1 MGRKSIC
8 NQIDRMNFRS
18 FFAFLASVAFC
29 ISAGGQT
36 PHKQMLSTNFGLP
49 SPQPEE
55 TLPKSPVP
63 VQMPERVAKVAA
75 QTVLRPM
82 ADNVWEITSG
92 WEMCEG
98 DKVMTEDWYNAT
110 VPGTVLRTLVDQ
122 GVYPDPYYGLN
133 NLAIPEELC
142 RKDWW
147 YRCSFCLSDLMLSKE
162 TLELLF
168 SGINYKADIWFNGEK
183 LGNIAGAFI
192 RGRFDISSLAKHEN
206 TLAVHIYPPANP
218 GIPHEQSPAA
228 GGGKNGGA
236 LCLDGPTFFCSEG
249 WDWIPGVR
257 DRNIG
262 IWQDVR
268 LVATGGVSLGDIQ
281 VITDLPLPDVSY
293 ADLTV
298 RTTLKNSTSSEKSVT
313 LEGKIGEIM
322 FSEEVSVPPGTEV
335 PVSISAAE
343 VPQLRMNNPE
353 LWMPNGYG
361 EPNLYELELRCFDG
375 SEVSDIRKTRFGV
388 RELSYEL
395 TVDAPSAKGIRI
407 EHNPISDNRLGE
419 ILDHRM
425 LRDTLGGIH
434 IPSLAEGIDLK
445 DLNVI
450 PEDGMSPYLVIKV
463 NGTRIFCRGGNWGM
477 DDMMKN
483 VSREH
488 LEPYLILH
496 KEANFNMIRNWTGVS
511 TSETLYELCDE
522 YGIMV
527 WNDFWLSTEGFNLN
541 PLDEDL
547 FMSNAEDVV
556 RRFRHHPSIV
566 MWCPRNEG
574 YATETLERRLSAMIQ
589 KEDITRRY
597 HPNSRQCNLRHS
609 GPWHYYKDAGVYYSY
624 DAHGFNSELGSPSV
638 PTAASMRKMM
648 PEADLW
654 PISDTWHYHDLL
666 DGLHEYVGAVD
677 RLYGKA
683 ENLDDFCRKVQF
695 INYDSYRAMFESWN
709 SRMWG
714 DASGVLLWMSHPAWP
729 SVEWQTYSWDYE
741 TFGSYYG
748 SRKACEPVHV
758 QMNLDDHDVVVLN
771 TTASVLEGLEV
782 ALVCYDLAGKKLMS
796 RVIKDVDV
804 SANARKDLFRAEF
817 GSITGNYMVRLV
829 LSDRRGQVLSI
840 NDYMMR
846 GEGTEDFT
854 ALGNI
859 GKAKIKVRK
868 ISSKGSVERYEVTN
882 TSGNIAM
889 NLKFNLC
896 DPQTGE
902 IILPAYF
909 SDGYFHLLPG
919 EKRTIQMHS
928 PSTGAIM
935 AEGYNVDNIILKL

>member
-1 MGRKSIC
+1 MT
-8 NQIDRMNFRS
+8 FRNHFVS
-18 FFAFLASVAFC
+18 LTLTVLCAASL
-29 ISAGGQT
+29 SAQQ
-36 PHKQMLSTNFGLP
+36 PHQQLLSTNFGLP

-55 TLPKSPVP
+55 TLPRSTVP
-63 VQMPERVAKVAA
+63 VQMPERVARKAA
-75 QTVLRPM
+75 QTVLCPV
-82 ADNVWEITSG
+82 ADNAWEITSG
-92 WEMCEG
+92 WELCEG
-98 DKVMTEDWYNAT
+98 DKVMTDDWYNAT

-133 NLAIPEELC
+133 NLAIPEDLC

-147 YRCSFCLSDLMLSKE
+147 YRCSFDLSDDMLSKE

-168 SGINYKADIWFNGEK
+168 GGINYKADIWFNGSK
-183 LGNIAGAFI
+183 IGHIAGAFI
-192 RGRFDISSLAKHEN
+192 RGRFDISELAKAEN
-206 TLAVHIYPPANP
+206 TLAVHIFPPANP
-218 GIPHEQSPAA
+218 GIPHEQSPRS

-249 WDWIPGVR
+249 WDWMPGVR

-262 IWQDVR
+262 IWQDVQ
-268 LVATGGVSLGDIQ
+268 LIATGGISLGDTQ
-281 VITDLPLPDVSY
+281 VITDLPLPEVSY

-298 RTTLKNSTSSEKSVT
+298 LTSLRNSTSSEKAVT
-313 LEGKIGEIM
+313 LEGKIGDIVFTKEFIVPADSEI
-322 FSEEVSVPPGTEV
+322 T
-335 PVSISAAE
+335 VSISE
-343 VPQLRMNNPE
+343 LRMQEPK

-361 EPNLYELELRCFDG
+361 DPNLYELELRCLDG
-375 SEVSDIRKTRFGV
+375 QKVSDIQNTRFGV

-395 TVDAPSAKGIRI
+395 TVDAPSAKGVRI
-407 EHNPISDNRLGE
+407 EHNPVADNRLGE

-425 LRDTLGGIH
+425 LRDTLGGLH
-434 IPSLAEGIDLK
+434 IPSLADGIDIK

-450 PEDGMSPYLVIKV
+450 PNDGMSPYLVIKV
-463 NGTRIFCRGGNWGM
+463 NGVRIFCRGGNWGM

-496 KEANFNMIRNWTGVS
+496 KEAGFNMIRNWTGAS

-522 YGIMV
+522 YGMMV

-547 FMSNAEDVV
+547 FMRNATDVV

-589 KEDITRRY
+589 KEDVTRRY
-597 HPNSRQCNLRHS
+597 HPNSRNCNLRWS

-624 DAHGFNSELGSPSV
+624 DAHGFNTELGSPSV

-666 DGLHEYVGAVD
+666 NGLEEYIGAVD

-683 ENLDDFCRKVQF
+683 ESLDDFCRKVQF

-709 SRMWG
+709 SRLWG

-771 TTASVLEGLEV
+771 TTTSPLADLMVTMT
-782 ALVCYDLAGKKLMS
+782 YHDLAGKKIS
-796 RVIKDVDV
+796 AKTVRDVDV
-804 SANARKDLFRAEF
+804 PANSRVDLFRAELD
-817 GSITGNYMVRLV
+817 GIKGNFMVRLV
-829 LSDRRGQVLSI
+829 LSDRKGKVI
-840 NDYMMR
+840 TVNDYMMR

-854 ALGNI
+854 AFNSV
-859 GKAKIKVRK
+859 GKAEIKARRLA
-868 ISSKGSVERYEVTN
+868 SKGQSVQRFEITN
-882 TSGNIAM
+882 TSRNIAM
-889 NLKFNLC
+889 NIKFNLRN
-896 DPQTGE
+896 PETGE

-919 EKRTIQMHS
+919 EKRTLEVRS
-928 PSTGAIM
+928 ASTGAITV
-935 AEGYNVDNIILKL
+935 EGYNVDNTTLKL

>member
-1 MGRKSIC
+1 MT
-8 NQIDRMNFRS
+8 FRNHFVS
-18 FFAFLASVAFC
+18 LTLTVLCAASL
-29 ISAGGQT
+29 SAQQ
-36 PHKQMLSTNFGLP
+36 PHQQLLSTNFGLP

-55 TLPKSPVP
+55 TLPKSTVP
-63 VQMPERVAKVAA
+63 VQMPERVARKAA
-75 QTVLRPM
+75 QTVLCPV
-82 ADNVWEITSG
+82 ADNAWEITSG
-92 WEMCEG
+92 WELCEG
-98 DKVMTEDWYNAT
+98 DKVMTDDWYNAT

-133 NLAIPEELC
+133 NLAIPDDLC

-147 YRCSFCLSDLMLSKE
+147 YRCSFDLSDDMLSKE

-168 SGINYKADIWFNGEK
+168 GGINYKADIWFNGSK
-183 LGNIAGAFI
+183 IGHIAGAFI
-192 RGRFDISSLAKHEN
+192 RGRFDISELAKAEN
-206 TLAVHIYPPANP
+206 TLAVHIFPPANP
-218 GIPHEQSPAA
+218 GIPHEQSPRS

-249 WDWIPGVR
+249 WDWMPGVR

-262 IWQDVR
+262 IWQDVQ
-268 LVATGGVSLGDIQ
+268 LIAAGGVSLGDTQ

-293 ADLTV
+293 ADLAVLTSL
-298 RTTLKNSTSSEKSVT
+298 RNSTSSEKTVT
-313 LEGKIGEIM
+313 LEGKIGDIVFTKE
-322 FSEEVSVPPGTEV
+322 FSVPASSE
-335 PVSISAAE
+335 IS
-343 VPQLRMNNPE
+343 VTIPQLRMQEPK

-361 EPNLYELELRCFDG
+361 DPNLYELELRCLDG
-375 SEVSDIRKTRFGV
+375 QKVSDIQNTRFGV

-395 TVDAPSAKGIRI
+395 TVDAPSAKGVRI
-407 EHNPISDNRLGE
+407 EHNPIADNRLGE

-425 LRDTLGGIH
+425 LRDTLGGLH
-434 IPSLAEGIDLK
+434 IPSLADGIDIK

-450 PEDGMSPYLVIKV
+450 PNDGMSPYLVIKV
-463 NGTRIFCRGGNWGM
+463 NGVRIFCRGGNWGM

-496 KEANFNMIRNWTGVS
+496 KDAGFNMIRNWTGAS
-511 TSETLYELCDE
+511 TSETLYKLCDE
-522 YGIMV
+522 YGMMV

-547 FMSNAEDVV
+547 FMRNATDVV

-589 KEDITRRY
+589 KEDVTRRY
-597 HPNSRQCNLRHS
+597 HPNSRNCNLRWS

-624 DAHGFNSELGSPSV
+624 DAHGFNTELGSPSV

-648 PEADLW
+648 PEADQW

-666 DGLHEYVGAVD
+666 NGLEEYVGAVD

-683 ENLDDFCRKVQF
+683 ESLDDFCRKVQF

-709 SRMWG
+709 SRLWG

-771 TTASVLEGLEV
+771 TTTSPLADLMVTMT
-782 ALVCYDLAGKKLMS
+782 YHDLAGKKIS
-796 RVIKDVDV
+796 AKTVRDVDV
-804 SANARKDLFRAEF
+804 PANSRVDLFRAELD
-817 GSITGNYMVRLV
+817 GIKGNYMVRLV
-829 LSDRRGQVLSI
+829 LSDRKGKVI
-840 NDYMMR
+840 TVNDYMMR

-854 ALGNI
+854 AFNSV
-859 GKAKIKVRK
+859 GKAEIKARRLA
-868 ISSKGSVERYEVTN
+868 SKGQSVQRFEITN
-882 TSGNIAM
+882 TSRNIAM
-889 NLKFNLC
+889 SLKFNLRN
-896 DPQTGE
+896 PETGE

-919 EKRTIQMHS
+919 EKRTLEVRS
-928 PSTGAIM
+928 ASTGAITV
-935 AEGYNVDNIILKL
+935 EGYNVDNTTLKL

>member
-1 MGRKSIC
+1 MKISK
-8 NQIDRMNFRS
+8 NFVS
-18 FFAFLASVAFC
+18 LTAGILCAASLCA
-29 ISAGGQT
+29 QT
-36 PHKQMLSTNFGLP
+36 PHEQMLSTNFGLP

-55 TLPKSPVP
+55 TLPKSSVP
-63 VQMPERVAKVAA
+63 VQMPKRVAKVDAR
-75 QTVLRPM
+75 TVLRPM
-82 ADNVWEITSG
+82 ADNAWEITSG
-92 WEMCEG
+92 WELCEG
-98 DKVMTEDWYNAT
+98 DKVMTDQWYNAT

-133 NLAIPEELC
+133 NLAIPEDLC

-147 YRCSFCLSDLMLSKE
+147 YRCSISLSEDMLAKE

-168 SGINYKADIWFNGEK
+168 NGINYKADIWFNGQK
-183 LGNIAGAFI
+183 IGSIAGAFI
-192 RGRFDISSLAKHEN
+192 RGRFDITELAQAEN

-218 GIPHEQSPAA
+218 GIPHEQSPRS

-249 WDWIPGVR
+249 WDWMPGVR

-262 IWQDVR
+262 IWQDVQ
-268 LVATGGVSLGDIQ
+268 LIATEGISLGDTQ
-281 VITDLPLPDVSY
+281 VITDLPLPSVDY

-298 RTTLKNSTSSEKSVT
+298 QTSLKNSSASERTVV
-313 LEGKIGEIM
+313 LEGKIGDIVFNKEVILPAG
-322 FSEEVSVPPGTEV
+322 SETQ
-335 PVSISAAE
+335 VSI
-343 VPQLRMNNPE
+343 PGIRMQNPK

-361 EPNLYELELRCFDG
+361 DPNLYELELSCTEG
-375 SEVSDIRKTRFGV
+375 GKVSDKQNTRFGV

-395 TVDAPSAKGIRI
+395 TVDSPSAKGLRI
-407 EHNPISDNRLGE
+407 EHNPLADNHLGQ

-425 LRDTLGGIH
+425 LRDTLGGLH
-434 IPSLAEGIDLK
+434 IPSLAEGIDVR
-445 DLNVI
+445 DLTVI
-450 PEDGMSPYLVIKV
+450 PNDGMSPYLVIKV
-463 NGTRIFCRGGNWGM
+463 NGVRIFCRGGNWGM

-488 LEPYLILH
+488 LEPYLMLH
-496 KEANFNMIRNWTGVS
+496 KEANFNMIRNWTGAS

-522 YGIMV
+522 YGMLV

-547 FMSNAEDVV
+547 FMRNATDVV

-589 KEDITRRY
+589 KEDVTRRY
-597 HPNSRQCNLRHS
+597 HPNSRNCNLRWS

-624 DAHGFNSELGSPSV
+624 DAHGFNTELGSPSV

-648 PEADLW
+648 PEADQW

-666 DGLHEYVGAVD
+666 DGLHEYVNAVD

-683 ENLDDFCRKVQF
+683 ENLDDFCSKVQF

-709 SRMWG
+709 SRLWG

-771 TTASVLEGLEV
+771 TTTSDLEDMKV
-782 ALVCYDLAGKKLMS
+782 ALTCYDLAGKRLSSKVMKDIDVPANS
-796 RVIKDVDV
+796 RL
-804 SANARKDLFRAEF
+804 DLFKAELE
-817 GSITGNYMVRLV
+817 SLTGNYMVRLI
-829 LSDRRGQVLSI
+829 LSDKKGMVI
-840 NDYMMR
+840 TVNDYMMR
-846 GEGTEDFT
+846 GEDTEDFT
-854 ALGNI
+854 AFNNV
-859 GKAKIKVRK
+859 GKAQLRARRLSPK
-868 ISSKGSVERYEVTN
+868 SSAQRYEITN
-882 TSGNIAM
+882 TSGNIAL
-889 NLKFNLC
+889 NLKFNLVN
-896 DPQTGE
+896 PENGE

-919 EKRTIQMHS
+919 EKRTIEVHS
-928 PSTGAIM
+928 PSAGVIM
-935 AEGYNVDNIILKL
+935 VEGYNVDNTTLKL

>member
-1 MGRKSIC
+1 MTFR
-8 NQIDRMNFRS
+8 NNFVS
-18 FFAFLASVAFC
+18 LTLAVLCSVTL
-29 ISAGGQT
+29 SAQQ
-36 PHKQMLSTNFGLP
+36 PHQQMLSTNFGLP

-55 TLPKSPVP
+55 TLPKSTVP

-75 QTVLRPM
+75 QTVLCPV

-92 WEMCEG
+92 WELCEG
-98 DKVMTEDWYNAT
+98 DKVMTDDWYNAT

-133 NLAIPEELC
+133 NLAIPDDLC

-147 YRCSFCLSDLMLSKE
+147 YRCSFDLSEEMLSKE

-168 SGINYKADIWFNGEK
+168 NGINYKADIWFNGQK

-192 RGRFDISSLAKHEN
+192 RGRFDISGLAKAEN
-206 TLAVHIYPPANP
+206 SLAVHIFPPANP
-218 GIPHEQSPAA
+218 GIPHEQSPRS

-249 WDWIPGVR
+249 WDWMPGVR

-262 IWQDVR
+262 IWQDVQ
-268 LVATGGVSLGDIQ
+268 LIATEGISIGDTQ

-298 RTTLKNSTSSEKSVT
+298 VTSLRNSTSAEKVVT
-313 LEGKIGEIM
+313 LEGKMGDVVFMEEIRVPAE
-322 FSEEVSVPPGTEV
+322 SEI
-335 PVSISAAE
+335 PVSIS
-343 VPQLRMNNPE
+343 QLRMQEPK

-361 EPNLYELELRCFDG
+361 DPNLYELELRCLDG
-375 SEVSDIRKTRFGV
+375 SRVSDVQNTRFGV

-395 TVDAPSAKGIRI
+395 TVDSPSAKGVRI
-407 EHNPISDNRLGE
+407 EHNPIADNRLGE

-425 LRDTLGGIH
+425 LRDTLGGLH
-434 IPSLAEGIDLK
+434 IPSLADGIDIN

-450 PEDGMSPYLVIKV
+450 PNDGMSPYLVIKV
-463 NGTRIFCRGGNWGM
+463 NGVRIFCRGGNWGM
-477 DDMMKN
+477 DDMMKD

-496 KEANFNMIRNWTGVS
+496 KEAGFNMIRNWTGAS
-511 TSETLYELCDE
+511 TSEMLYELCDE
-522 YGIMV
+522 YGMMV

-547 FMSNAEDVV
+547 FMRNATDVV

-574 YATETLERRLSAMIQ
+574 YATEALERRLSAMIQ
-589 KEDITRRY
+589 KEDVTRRY
-597 HPNSRQCNLRHS
+597 HPNSRNCNLRWS

-624 DAHGFNSELGSPSV
+624 DAHGFNTELGSPSV

-648 PEADLW
+648 PEADQW

-666 DGLHEYVGAVD
+666 NGLEEYVGAVD

-683 ENLDDFCRKVQF
+683 ESLDDFCRKVQF

-709 SRMWG
+709 SRLWG

-771 TTASVLEGLEV
+771 TTTKALEDLQVVLTS
-782 ALVCYDLAGKKLMS
+782 YDLAGKKISSESLKDIDVPANS
-796 RVIKDVDV
+796 RV
-804 SANARKDLFRAEF
+804 DLFKAELE
-817 GSITGNYMVRLV
+817 GIKGNYMVRLV
-829 LSDRRGQVLSI
+829 LSDRKGKVITI

-854 ALGNI
+854 AFNAV
-859 GKAKIKVRK
+859 GKARIKARRL
-868 ISSKGSVERYEVTN
+868 SSRDGVQRYEITN

-896 DPQTGE
+896 NPESGE

-919 EKRTIQMHS
+919 EKRTIEVHS
-928 PSTGAIM
+928 PSTGAVM
-935 AEGYNVDNIILKL
+935 VEGYNVDNTTLKL

>member
-1 MGRKSIC
+1 MT
-8 NQIDRMNFRS
+8 FRNHFVS
-18 FFAFLASVAFC
+18 LMIAVLCSASV
-29 ISAGGQT
+29 SAQA
-36 PHKQMLSTNFGLP
+36 PHQQMLSTNFGLP
-49 SPQPEE
+49 SPQPKE
-55 TLPKSPVP
+55 TLPVSSVP
-63 VQMPERVAKVAA
+63 VQFPERVAKTPV
-75 QTVLRPM
+75 QTVLRPVSGN
-82 ADNVWEITSG
+82 AWEITSG
-92 WEMCEG
+92 WELCEG
-98 DKVMTEDWYNAT
+98 DKVMTDDWYNAT

-133 NLAIPEELC
+133 NLAIPEDLC

-147 YRCSFCLSDLMLSKE
+147 YRCSFELSEDMLSKE

-168 SGINYKADIWFNGEK
+168 NGINYKADIWFNGQK
-183 LGNIAGAFI
+183 IGNIAGAFI
-192 RGRFDISSLAKHEN
+192 RGRFDITDLAKAEN
-206 TLAVHIYPPANP
+206 TLAVHIFPPANP
-218 GIPHEQSPAA
+218 GIPHEQSPRS

-249 WDWIPGVR
+249 WDWMPGVR

-262 IWQDVR
+262 IWQDVQ
-268 LVATGGVSLGDIQ
+268 LVATGGISLGDTQ

-293 ADLTV
+293 ADLSVLTS
-298 RTTLKNSTSSEKSVT
+298 LKNSTSSEKSVI
-313 LEGKIGEIM
+313 LEGKIGDIAFTKEVNIPADSEIA
-322 FSEEVSVPPGTEV
+322 VR
-335 PVSISAAE
+335 ISAADM
-343 VPQLRMNNPE
+343 PQLRMKNPK

-361 EPNLYELELRCFDG
+361 DPNLYELELRCLEE
-375 SEVSDIRKTRFGV
+375 SEVSDVQKTRFGV

-395 TVDAPSAKGIRI
+395 TVDAPSAKGLRI
-407 EHNPISDNRLGE
+407 EHNPLADNHLGE

-425 LRDTLGGIH
+425 LRDTLGGLH
-434 IPSLAEGIDLK
+434 IPSLAEGIK
-445 DLNVI
+445 VEDLNRI
-450 PEDGMSPYLVIKV
+450 PNDGMSPYLVIKV
-463 NGTRIFCRGGNWGM
+463 NGVRIFCRGGNWGM

-496 KEANFNMIRNWTGVS
+496 KEAGFNMIRNWTGAS

-522 YGIMV
+522 YGMMV

-547 FMSNAEDVV
+547 FMRNAIDVV
-556 RRFRHHPSIV
+556 RRFRHHPSIAI
-566 MWCPRNEG
+566 WCPRNEG

-589 KEDITRRY
+589 EEDITRRY
-597 HPNSRQCNLRHS
+597 HPNSRRCNLRWS

-624 DAHGFNSELGSPSV
+624 DAHGFNTELGSPSV

-648 PEADLW
+648 PEADQW

-666 DGLHEYVGAVD
+666 DGLTEYVNAVD

-683 ENLDDFCRKVQF
+683 ESLDDFCRKVQL

-709 SRMWG
+709 SRLWG

-741 TFGSYYG
+741 TFGSYFG

-771 TTASVLEGLEV
+771 TTTSPLDDMKVTLT
-782 ALVCYDLAGKKLMS
+782 CYDLAGKKIS
-796 RVIKDVDV
+796 AKTVKEIDVP
-804 SANARKDLFRAEF
+804 ANSRKDLFRAELD
-817 GSITGNYMVRLV
+817 GINGNYIVRLV
-829 LSDRRGQVLSI
+829 LSDRKGKVVTV

-846 GEGTEDFT
+846 GEGTEDFK
-854 ALGNI
+854 ALNSV
-859 GKAKIKVRK
+859 GKAQIKARK
-868 ISSKGSVERYEVTN
+868 VSSQDGVLRYEITN
-882 TSGNIAM
+882 TTGNIAF

-896 DPQTGE
+896 DEKTGE

-919 EKRTIQMHS
+919 EKRTLEVHS

-935 AEGYNVDNIILKL
+935 VEGYNVDNTTLKL

>member
-1 MGRKSIC
+1 MTFR
-8 NQIDRMNFRS
+8 NNFVS
-18 FFAFLASVAFC
+18 LTLTVLCAASL
-29 ISAGGQT
+29 SAQQ
-36 PHKQMLSTNFGLP
+36 PHQQLLSTNFGLP

-55 TLPKSPVP
+55 TLPRSTVP
-63 VQMPERVAKVAA
+63 VQMPERVARKAA
-75 QTVLRPM
+75 QTVLRPV
-82 ADNVWEITSG
+82 ADNAWEITSG
-92 WEMCEG
+92 WELCEG
-98 DKVMTEDWYNAT
+98 DKVMTDDWYNAT

-133 NLAIPEELC
+133 NLAIPEDLC

-147 YRCSFCLSDLMLSKE
+147 YRCSFDLSDDMLSKE

-168 SGINYKADIWFNGEK
+168 GGINYKADIWFNGSK
-183 LGNIAGAFI
+183 IGHIAGAFI
-192 RGRFDISSLAKHEN
+192 RGRFDISELAKAEN
-206 TLAVHIYPPANP
+206 TLAVHIFPPANP
-218 GIPHEQSPAA
+218 GIPHEQSPRS

-249 WDWIPGVR
+249 WDWMPGVR

-262 IWQDVR
+262 IWQDVQ
-268 LVATGGVSLGDIQ
+268 LIATGGISLGDTQ
-281 VITDLPLPDVSY
+281 VITDLPLPEVSY

-298 RTTLKNSTSSEKSVT
+298 LTSLRNSTSSEKTVT
-313 LEGKIGEIM
+313 LEGKIGDIVFTKE
-322 FSEEVSVPPGTEV
+322 FSVPASSE
-335 PVSISAAE
+335 IS
-343 VPQLRMNNPE
+343 VTIPQLRMQEPK

-361 EPNLYELELRCFDG
+361 DPNLYELELRCLDG
-375 SEVSDIRKTRFGV
+375 QKVSDMQNTRFGV

-395 TVDAPSAKGIRI
+395 TVDAPSAKGVRI
-407 EHNPISDNRLGE
+407 EHNPVANNRLGE

-425 LRDTLGGIH
+425 LRDTLGGLH
-434 IPSLAEGIDLK
+434 IPSLADGIDIK

-450 PEDGMSPYLVIKV
+450 PNDGMSPYLVIKV
-463 NGTRIFCRGGNWGM
+463 NGVRIFCRGGNWGM
-477 DDMMKN
+477 DDMMKD

-496 KEANFNMIRNWTGVS
+496 KEAGFNMIRNWTGAS

-522 YGIMV
+522 YGMMV

-547 FMSNAEDVV
+547 FMRNATDVV

-589 KEDITRRY
+589 KEDVTRRY
-597 HPNSRQCNLRHS
+597 HPNSRNCNLRWS

-624 DAHGFNSELGSPSV
+624 DAHGFNTELGSPSV

-648 PEADLW
+648 PEADQW

-666 DGLHEYVGAVD
+666 NGLEEYVGAVD

-683 ENLDDFCRKVQF
+683 ESLDDFCRKVQF

-709 SRMWG
+709 SRLWG

-771 TTASVLEGLEV
+771 TTTSPLADLMVTMT
-782 ALVCYDLAGKKLMS
+782 YHDLAGKKIS
-796 RVIKDVDV
+796 AKTVRDVDV
-804 SANARKDLFRAEF
+804 PANSRVDLFRAELD
-817 GSITGNYMVRLV
+817 GIKGNFMVRLV
-829 LSDRRGQVLSI
+829 LSDRKGKVI
-840 NDYMMR
+840 TVNDYMMR

-854 ALGNI
+854 AFNSV
-859 GKAKIKVRK
+859 GKAEIKARRLA
-868 ISSKGSVERYEVTN
+868 SKGQSVQRFEITN
-882 TSGNIAM
+882 TSRNIAM
-889 NLKFNLC
+889 NIKFNLRN
-896 DPQTGE
+896 PETGE

-919 EKRTIQMHS
+919 EKRTLEVRS
-928 PSTGAIM
+928 ASTGAITV
-935 AEGYNVDNIILKL
+935 EGYNVDNTTLKL

>member
-1 MGRKSIC
+1 MTVVCS
-8 NQIDRMNFRS
+8 
-18 FFAFLASVAFC
+18 ASLCAQ
-29 ISAGGQT
+29 A
-36 PHKQMLSTNFGLP
+36 PHQQMLSTNFGLP
-49 SPQPEE
+49 SPQPKE
-55 TLPKSPVP
+55 TLPVSSVP
-63 VQMPERVAKVAA
+63 VQFPERVAKTPV
-75 QTVLRPM
+75 QTVLRPVSGN
-82 ADNVWEITSG
+82 AWEITSG
-92 WEMCEG
+92 WELCEG
-98 DKVMTEDWYNAT
+98 DKVMTDDWYNAT

-133 NLAIPEELC
+133 NLAIPEDLC

-147 YRCSFCLSDLMLSKE
+147 YRCSFELSEDMLSKE

-168 SGINYKADIWFNGEK
+168 NGINYKADIWFNGQK
-183 LGNIAGAFI
+183 IGNIAGAFI
-192 RGRFDISSLAKHEN
+192 RGRFDITDLAKADN
-206 TLAVHIYPPANP
+206 TLAVHIFPPANP
-218 GIPHEQSPAA
+218 GIPHEQSPRS

-249 WDWIPGVR
+249 WDWMPGVR

-262 IWQDVR
+262 IWQDVQ
-268 LVATGGVSLGDIQ
+268 LVATGGISLGDTQ

-298 RTTLKNSTSSEKSVT
+298 LTSLKNSSSSERDVI
-313 LEGKIGEIM
+313 LEGKIGDIAFTKEVNIPADSEIA
-322 FSEEVSVPPGTEV
+322 VR
-335 PVSISAAE
+335 ISSADM
-343 VPQLRMNNPE
+343 PQLRMKNPK

-361 EPNLYELELRCFDG
+361 DPNLYELELRCIEE
-375 SEVSDIRKTRFGV
+375 SEVSDVQTTRFGV

-395 TVDAPSAKGIRI
+395 TVDAPSAKGLRI
-407 EHNPISDNRLGE
+407 EHNPLADNHLGE

-425 LRDTLGGIH
+425 LRDTLGGLH
-434 IPSLAEGIDLK
+434 IPSLAEGIKVEDL
-445 DLNVI
+445 DVI
-450 PEDGMSPYLVIKV
+450 SNDGMSPYLVIKV
-463 NGTRIFCRGGNWGM
+463 NGVRIFCRGGNWGM

-496 KEANFNMIRNWTGVS
+496 KEAGFNMIRNWTGAS

-522 YGIMV
+522 YGMMV

-547 FMSNAEDVV
+547 FMRNAIDVV
-556 RRFRHHPSIV
+556 RRFRHHPSIAI
-566 MWCPRNEG
+566 WCPRNEG

-589 KEDITRRY
+589 EEDITRRY
-597 HPNSRQCNLRHS
+597 HPNSRRCNLRWS

-624 DAHGFNSELGSPSV
+624 DAHGFNTELGSPSV

-648 PEADLW
+648 PEADQW

-666 DGLHEYVGAVD
+666 DGLTEYVNAVD

-683 ENLDDFCRKVQF
+683 ESLDDFCRKVQL

-709 SRMWG
+709 SRLWG

-741 TFGSYYG
+741 TFGSYFG

-771 TTASVLEGLEV
+771 TTTSPLDDMKITLT
-782 ALVCYDLAGKKLMS
+782 CYDFAGKKIS
-796 RVIKDVDV
+796 ATTVKDIDV
-804 SANARKDLFRAEF
+804 PANSRKDLFKAELE
-817 GSITGNYMVRLV
+817 GINGNFIVRLV
-829 LSDRRGQVLSI
+829 LSDRKGKVVTV

-846 GEGTEDFT
+846 GEGTEDFK
-854 ALGNI
+854 ALNSV
-859 GKAKIKVRK
+859 GKAQIKARK
-868 ISSKGSVERYEVTN
+868 VSSQDGVLRYEITN
-882 TSGNIAM
+882 TTGNIAF

-896 DPQTGE
+896 DEKTGE
-902 IILPAYF
+902 IILPAFF

-919 EKRTIQMHS
+919 EKRTLEVHS

-935 AEGYNVDNIILKL
+935 VEGYNVDSTIISR

>member
-1 MGRKSIC
+1 
-8 NQIDRMNFRS
+8 MNISKNFVS
-18 FFAFLASVAFC
+18 LTAAVMCAASL
-29 ISAGGQT
+29 SAQT
-36 PHKQMLSTNFGLP
+36 PHKQMLSTNFGLL

-55 TLPKSPVP
+55 TLPKSSVP
-63 VQMPERVAKVAA
+63 VQMPQRVAKVDA

-82 ADNVWEITSG
+82 TENSWEITSG
-92 WEMCEG
+92 WELCEG
-98 DKVMTEDWYNAT
+98 DKVMTDDWYNAT

-133 NLAIPEELC
+133 NLAIPEDLC

-147 YRCSFCLSDLMLSKE
+147 YRCSFSLSEDMLAKE

-168 SGINYKADIWFNGEK
+168 NGINYKADIWFNGQK
-183 LGNIAGAFI
+183 IGNIAGAFI
-192 RGRFDISSLAKHEN
+192 RGRFDITELAKAEN
-206 TLAVHIYPPANP
+206 SLAVHIFPPANP
-218 GIPHEQSPAA
+218 GIPHEQSPRS

-249 WDWIPGVR
+249 WDWMPGVR

-262 IWQDVR
+262 IWQDVQ
-268 LVATGGVSLGDIQ
+268 LIATGGVSLGDTQ
-281 VITDLPLPDVSY
+281 VITDLPLPDVSH

-298 RTTLKNSTSSEKSVT
+298 RTSLKNSLDSDQTVI
-313 LEGKIGEIM
+313 LEGKIGDLIS
-322 FSEEVSVPPGTEV
+322 FSQTVKVPAGAQVPVEVSELVM
-335 PVSISAAE
+335 S
-343 VPQLRMNNPE
+343 NPK

-361 EPNLYELELRCFDG
+361 DPNMYELELSCVLGGR
-375 SEVSDIRKTRFGV
+375 VSDSQNTRFGV

-395 TVDAPSAKGIRI
+395 TVDAPSAMGVRI
-407 EHNPISDNRLGE
+407 EHNPLADNHLGE

-425 LRDTLGGIH
+425 LRDTLGGLH
-434 IPSLAEGIDLK
+434 IPSLAQGIDLK
-445 DLNVI
+445 DLDVI
-450 PEDGMSPYLVIKV
+450 ANDGMSPYLVIKV
-463 NGTRIFCRGGNWGM
+463 NGVRIFCRGGNWGM

-496 KEANFNMIRNWTGVS
+496 KEANFNMIRNWTGAS

-522 YGIMV
+522 YGMLV

-547 FMSNAEDVV
+547 FMRNATDVV

-589 KEDITRRY
+589 KEDISRRY
-597 HPNSRQCNLRHS
+597 HPNSRRCNLRWS

-648 PEADLW
+648 PEADQW

-666 DGLHEYVGAVD
+666 NGLDEYVSSVD

-683 ENLDDFCRKVQF
+683 ESLDDFCRKVQF

-709 SRMWG
+709 SRLWG

-758 QMNLDDHDVVVLN
+758 QMNLDDYDVVVLN
-771 TTASVLEGLEV
+771 TTTSALEDMKVSLT
-782 ALVCYDLAGKKLMS
+782 CYDLAGKKLMAKT
-796 RVIKDVDV
+796 IKDIDV
-804 SANARKDLFRAEF
+804 PANSRLDLFKAEIDNLE
-817 GSITGNYMVRLV
+817 SNYMVRLI
-829 LSDRRGQVLSI
+829 LSDRKGNVI
-840 NDYMMR
+840 TTNDYLMR
-846 GEGTEDFT
+846 GKGTEDFK
-854 ALGNI
+854 ALNNV
-859 GKAKIKVRK
+859 GKAELKARK
-868 ISSKGSVERYEVTN
+868 ISSKDGKIRYEVAN
-882 TSGNIAM
+882 ISGNIAL

-896 DPQTGE
+896 NPESGE
-902 IILPAYF
+902 IMLPAYF

-919 EKRTIQMHS
+919 EKRIIELHS
-928 PSTGAIM
+928 PSTGEIK
-935 AEGYNVDNIILKL
+935 AEGYNVDSRIL

>member
-29 ISAGGQT
+29 ISAGGQA

-55 TLPKSPVP
+55 TLPKSSVP

-122 GVYPDPYYGLN
+122 GVCPDPYYGLN

-147 YRCSFCLSDLMLSKE
+147 YRCSFCLSDQMLSKE

-192 RGRFDISSLAKHEN
+192 RGRFDISALAKHEN

-298 RTTLKNSTSSEKSVT
+298 RTTLKNSTSSEKSVV

-496 KEANFNMIRNWTGVS
+496 KEANFNMIRNWTGAS

-829 LSDRRGQVLSI
+829 LSDRKGQVLSI

-846 GEGTEDFT
+846 GEGTDDFT

-868 ISSKGSVERYEVTN
+868 ISSKGAVERYEVTN

-919 EKRTIQMHS
+919 EKKTIQMHS

>member
-1 MGRKSIC
+1 MT
-8 NQIDRMNFRS
+8 FRNHFVS
-18 FFAFLASVAFC
+18 LTLTVLCAASL
-29 ISAGGQT
+29 SAQQ
-36 PHKQMLSTNFGLP
+36 PHQQLLSTNFGLP

-55 TLPKSPVP
+55 TLPKSTVP
-63 VQMPERVAKVAA
+63 VQMPERVARKAA
-75 QTVLRPM
+75 QTVLCPV
-82 ADNVWEITSG
+82 ADNAWEITSG
-92 WEMCEG
+92 WELCEG
-98 DKVMTEDWYNAT
+98 DKVMTDDWYNAT

-133 NLAIPEELC
+133 NLAIPDDLC

-147 YRCSFCLSDLMLSKE
+147 YRCSFDLSDDMLSKE

-168 SGINYKADIWFNGEK
+168 GGINYKADIWFNGSK
-183 LGNIAGAFI
+183 IGHIAGAFI
-192 RGRFDISSLAKHEN
+192 RGRFDISELAKAEN
-206 TLAVHIYPPANP
+206 TLAVHIFPPANP
-218 GIPHEQSPAA
+218 GIPHEQSPRS

-249 WDWIPGVR
+249 WDWMPGVR

-262 IWQDVR
+262 IWQDVQ
-268 LVATGGVSLGDIQ
+268 LIATGGISLGDTQ
-281 VITDLPLPDVSY
+281 VITDLPLPEVSY

-298 RTTLKNSTSSEKSVT
+298 LTSLRNSTSSEKTVT
-313 LEGKIGEIM
+313 LEGKIGDIVFTKE
-322 FSEEVSVPPGTEV
+322 FSVPASSE
-335 PVSISAAE
+335 IS
-343 VPQLRMNNPE
+343 VTIPQLRMQEPK

-361 EPNLYELELRCFDG
+361 DPNLYELELRCLDG
-375 SEVSDIRKTRFGV
+375 QNVSDIQNTRFGV

-395 TVDAPSAKGIRI
+395 TVDAPSAKGVRI
-407 EHNPISDNRLGE
+407 EHNPIADNRLGE

-425 LRDTLGGIH
+425 LRDTLGGLH
-434 IPSLAEGIDLK
+434 IPSLADGIDIK

-450 PEDGMSPYLVIKV
+450 PNDGMSPYLVIKV
-463 NGTRIFCRGGNWGM
+463 NGVRIFCRGGNWGM
-477 DDMMKN
+477 DDMMKD

-496 KEANFNMIRNWTGVS
+496 KDAGFNMIRNWTGAS

-522 YGIMV
+522 YGMVV

-547 FMSNAEDVV
+547 FMRNATDVV

-589 KEDITRRY
+589 KEDVTRRY
-597 HPNSRQCNLRHS
+597 HPNSRNCNLRWS

-624 DAHGFNSELGSPSV
+624 DAHGFNTELGSPSV

-666 DGLHEYVGAVD
+666 NGLEEYIGAVD

-683 ENLDDFCRKVQF
+683 ESLDDFCRKVQF

-709 SRMWG
+709 SRLWG

-771 TTASVLEGLEV
+771 TTTSPLADLMVTMT
-782 ALVCYDLAGKKLMS
+782 YHDLAGKKIS
-796 RVIKDVDV
+796 AKTVRDVDV
-804 SANARKDLFRAEF
+804 PANSRVDLFRAELD
-817 GSITGNYMVRLV
+817 GIKGNFMVRLV
-829 LSDRRGQVLSI
+829 LSDRKGKVI
-840 NDYMMR
+840 TVNDYMMR

-854 ALGNI
+854 AFNSV
-859 GKAKIKVRK
+859 GKAEIKARRLA
-868 ISSKGSVERYEVTN
+868 SKGQSVQRFEITN
-882 TSGNIAM
+882 TSRNIAM
-889 NLKFNLC
+889 NIKFNLRN
-896 DPQTGE
+896 PETGE

-919 EKRTIQMHS
+919 EKRTLEVRS
-928 PSTGAIM
+928 ASTGAITV
-935 AEGYNVDNIILKL
+935 EGYNVDNTTLKL

>member
-1 MGRKSIC
+1 MT
-8 NQIDRMNFRS
+8 FRNHFVS
-18 FFAFLASVAFC
+18 LTLTVLCAASL
-29 ISAGGQT
+29 SAQQ
-36 PHKQMLSTNFGLP
+36 PHQQLLSTNFGLP

-55 TLPKSPVP
+55 TLPKSTVP
-63 VQMPERVAKVAA
+63 VQMPERVARKAA
-75 QTVLRPM
+75 QTVLCPV
-82 ADNVWEITSG
+82 ADNAWEITSG
-92 WEMCEG
+92 WELCEG
-98 DKVMTEDWYNAT
+98 DKVMTDDWYNAT

-133 NLAIPEELC
+133 NLAIPDDLC

-147 YRCSFCLSDLMLSKE
+147 YRCSFDLSDDMLSKE

-168 SGINYKADIWFNGEK
+168 GGINYKADIWFNGSK
-183 LGNIAGAFI
+183 IGHIAGAFI
-192 RGRFDISSLAKHEN
+192 RGRFDISELAKAEN
-206 TLAVHIYPPANP
+206 TLAVHIFPPANP
-218 GIPHEQSPAA
+218 GIPHEQSPRS

-249 WDWIPGVR
+249 WDWMPGVR

-262 IWQDVR
+262 IWQDVQ
-268 LVATGGVSLGDIQ
+268 LIAAGGVSLGDTQ

-293 ADLTV
+293 ADLAVLTSL
-298 RTTLKNSTSSEKSVT
+298 RNSTSSEKTVT
-313 LEGKIGEIM
+313 LEGKIGDIVFTKE
-322 FSEEVSVPPGTEV
+322 FSVPASSE
-335 PVSISAAE
+335 IS
-343 VPQLRMNNPE
+343 VTIPQLRMQEPK

-361 EPNLYELELRCFDG
+361 DPNLYELELRCLDG
-375 SEVSDIRKTRFGV
+375 QKVSDIQNTRFGV

-395 TVDAPSAKGIRI
+395 TVDAPSAKGVRI
-407 EHNPISDNRLGE
+407 EHNPIADNRLGE

-425 LRDTLGGIH
+425 LRDTLGGLH
-434 IPSLAEGIDLK
+434 IPSLADGIDIK

-450 PEDGMSPYLVIKV
+450 PNDGMSPYLVIKV
-463 NGTRIFCRGGNWGM
+463 NGVRIFCRGGNWGM
-477 DDMMKN
+477 DDMMKD

-496 KEANFNMIRNWTGVS
+496 KDAGFNMIRNWTGAS
-511 TSETLYELCDE
+511 TSETLYKLCDE
-522 YGIMV
+522 YGMMV

-547 FMSNAEDVV
+547 FMRNATDVV

-589 KEDITRRY
+589 KEDVTRRY
-597 HPNSRQCNLRHS
+597 HPNSRNCNLRWS

-624 DAHGFNSELGSPSV
+624 DAHGFNTELGSPSV

-648 PEADLW
+648 PEADQW

-666 DGLHEYVGAVD
+666 NGLEEYVGAVD

-683 ENLDDFCRKVQF
+683 ESLDDFCRKVQF

-709 SRMWG
+709 SRLWG

-771 TTASVLEGLEV
+771 TTTSPLADLMVTMT
-782 ALVCYDLAGKKLMS
+782 YHDLAGKKIS
-796 RVIKDVDV
+796 AKTVRDVDV
-804 SANARKDLFRAEF
+804 PANSRVDLFRAELD
-817 GSITGNYMVRLV
+817 GIKGNYMVRLV
-829 LSDRRGQVLSI
+829 LSDRKGKVI
-840 NDYMMR
+840 TVNDYMMR

-854 ALGNI
+854 AFNSV
-859 GKAKIKVRK
+859 GKAEIKARRLA
-868 ISSKGSVERYEVTN
+868 SKGQSVQRFEITN
-882 TSGNIAM
+882 TSRNIAM
-889 NLKFNLC
+889 SLKFNLRN
-896 DPQTGE
+896 PETGE

-919 EKRTIQMHS
+919 EKRTLEVRS
-928 PSTGAIM
+928 ASTGAITV
-935 AEGYNVDNIILKL
+935 EGYNVDNTTLKL

>member
-1 MGRKSIC
+1 
-8 NQIDRMNFRS
+8 MNFRN
-18 FFAFLASVAFC
+18 FFVSLASAALC
-29 ISAGGQT
+29 IASAGAQT

-55 TLPKSPVP
+55 TLPKSSVP
-63 VQMPERVAKVAA
+63 VQMPERVAKVEA
-75 QTVLRPM
+75 QTVLCPM
-82 ADNVWEITSG
+82 ADNVWTITSG

-133 NLAIPEELC
+133 NLAIPEDLC

-147 YRCSFCLSDLMLSKE
+147 YRCSFDLSEDMLSKE

-168 SGINYKADIWFNGEK
+168 NGINYKADVWFNGQK

-192 RGRFDISSLAKHEN
+192 RGRFDITELAKAEN

-218 GIPHEQSPAA
+218 GIPHEQSPRS

-249 WDWIPGVR
+249 WDWMPGVR

-262 IWQDVR
+262 IWQDVQ
-268 LVATGGVSLGDIQ
+268 LIATDGVSFGDTQ
-281 VITDLPLPDVSY
+281 VITDLPLPEVSW

-298 RTTLKNSTSSEKSVT
+298 LTSLKNASSSERNVVLEGRIGDITFTKEVT
-313 LEGKIGEIM
+313 LPAE
-322 FSEEVSVPPGTEV
+322 SETDVCVSSSEM
-335 PVSISAAE
+335 
-343 VPQLRMNNPE
+343 PQLRMQNPK

-361 EPNLYELELRCFDG
+361 DPNLYELELRCLVG
-375 SEVSDIRKTRFGV
+375 SEVSDSQNTRFGV

-395 TVDAPSAKGIRI
+395 TVDAPSAMGVRI
-407 EHNPISDNRLGE
+407 EHNPLADNRLGE

-425 LRDTLGGIH
+425 LRDTLGGLH
-434 IPSLAEGIDLK
+434 IPSLAPGIDIR
-445 DLNVI
+445 DLDVI
-450 PEDGMSPYLVIKV
+450 PNDGMSPYLIIKV
-463 NGTRIFCRGGNWGM
+463 NGVRIFCRGGNWGM

-496 KEANFNMIRNWTGVS
+496 KEAGFNMIRNWTGAS

-522 YGIMV
+522 YGMMV

-547 FMSNAEDVV
+547 FMSNATDVV

-597 HPNSRQCNLRHS
+597 HPNSRNCNLRWS

-624 DAHGFNSELGSPSV
+624 DAHGFNTELGSPSV

-648 PEADLW
+648 PEADQW

-666 DGLHEYVGAVD
+666 DGLHEYVNAVD

-683 ENLDDFCRKVQF
+683 ESLDDFCRKVQF

-709 SRMWG
+709 SRLWG

-741 TFGSYYG
+741 TFGSYFG

-771 TTASVLEGLEV
+771 TTTSDIEDMKVSLT
-782 ALVCYDLAGKKLMS
+782 CYDLAGKKLSAKSVKDIDVPANS
-796 RVIKDVDV
+796 RL
-804 SANARKDLFRAEF
+804 DLFKAELE
-817 GSITGNYMVRLV
+817 GLKGNYMVRLV
-829 LSDRRGQVLSI
+829 LFDRKGKIVTI

-854 ALGNI
+854 AFNNV
-859 GKAKIKVRK
+859 GKAEIKARRL
-868 ISSKGSVERYEVTN
+868 SSKNGVERYEITN
-882 TSGNIAM
+882 NSRNTAL
-889 NLKFNLC
+889 NLKFNLVN
-896 DPQTGE
+896 PENGE
-902 IILPAYF
+902 VLLPAYF

-919 EKRTIQMHS
+919 EKRVIEVHS
-928 PSTGAIM
+928 PLAGALM
-935 AEGYNVDNIILKL
+935 VEGYNVDNTTLKL

>member
-1 MGRKSIC
+1 MT
-8 NQIDRMNFRS
+8 FRNHFVS
-18 FFAFLASVAFC
+18 LMIAVLCSASV
-29 ISAGGQT
+29 SAQA
-36 PHKQMLSTNFGLP
+36 PHQQMLSTNFGLP
-49 SPQPEE
+49 SPQPKE
-55 TLPKSPVP
+55 TLPVSSVP
-63 VQMPERVAKVAA
+63 VQFPERVAKTPV
-75 QTVLRPM
+75 QTVLRPVSGN
-82 ADNVWEITSG
+82 AWEITSG
-92 WEMCEG
+92 WELCEG
-98 DKVMTEDWYNAT
+98 DKVMTDDWYNAT

-133 NLAIPEELC
+133 NLAIPEDLC

-147 YRCSFCLSDLMLSKE
+147 YRCSFELSEDMLSKE

-168 SGINYKADIWFNGEK
+168 NGINYKADIWFNGQK
-183 LGNIAGAFI
+183 IGNIAGAFI
-192 RGRFDISSLAKHEN
+192 RGRFDITDLAKAEN
-206 TLAVHIYPPANP
+206 TLAVHIFPPANP
-218 GIPHEQSPAA
+218 GIPHEQSPRS

-249 WDWIPGVR
+249 WDWMPGVR

-262 IWQDVR
+262 IWQDVQ
-268 LVATGGVSLGDIQ
+268 LIATGGISLGDTQ

-298 RTTLKNSTSSEKSVT
+298 LTSLKNSSSSEREVI
-313 LEGKIGEIM
+313 LEGKIGDIAFTKEVNIPADSEIA
-322 FSEEVSVPPGTEV
+322 VR
-335 PVSISAAE
+335 ISSADM
-343 VPQLRMNNPE
+343 PQLRMKNPK

-361 EPNLYELELRCFDG
+361 DPNLYELELRCLEE
-375 SEVSDIRKTRFGV
+375 SEVSDVQQTRFGV

-395 TVDAPSAKGIRI
+395 TVDAPSAKGLRI
-407 EHNPISDNRLGE
+407 EHNPLADNHLGE

-425 LRDTLGGIH
+425 LRDTLGGLH
-434 IPSLAEGIDLK
+434 IPSLAEGIK
-445 DLNVI
+445 VEDLNRI
-450 PEDGMSPYLVIKV
+450 PNDGMSPYLVIKV
-463 NGTRIFCRGGNWGM
+463 NGVRIFCRGGNWGM

-496 KEANFNMIRNWTGVS
+496 KEAGFNMIRNWTGAS

-522 YGIMV
+522 YGMMV

-547 FMSNAEDVV
+547 FMRNAIDVV
-556 RRFRHHPSIV
+556 RRFRHHPSITI
-566 MWCPRNEG
+566 WCPRNEG

-589 KEDITRRY
+589 EEDITRRY
-597 HPNSRQCNLRHS
+597 HPNSRRCNLRWS

-624 DAHGFNSELGSPSV
+624 DAHGFNTELGSPSV

-648 PEADLW
+648 PEADQW

-666 DGLHEYVGAVD
+666 DGLTEYVNAVD

-683 ENLDDFCRKVQF
+683 ESLDDFCRKVQL

-709 SRMWG
+709 SRLWG

-741 TFGSYYG
+741 TFGSYFG

-771 TTASVLEGLEV
+771 TTTSPLDDMKVTLT
-782 ALVCYDLAGKKLMS
+782 CYDLAGRKISAKA
-796 RVIKDVDV
+796 VKEIDVP
-804 SANARKDLFRAEF
+804 ANSRKDLFKAELD
-817 GSITGNYMVRLV
+817 GINGNYIVRLV
-829 LSDRRGQVLSI
+829 LSDRKGKVVTV

-846 GEGTEDFT
+846 GEGTEDFK
-854 ALGNI
+854 ALNSV
-859 GKAKIKVRK
+859 GKAQIKARK
-868 ISSKGSVERYEVTN
+868 VSSQDGVLRYEITN
-882 TSGNIAM
+882 TTGNIAF

-896 DPQTGE
+896 DEKTGE

-919 EKRTIQMHS
+919 EKRTLEVHS

-935 AEGYNVDNIILKL
+935 VEGYNVDNTTLKL

>member
-1 MGRKSIC
+1 
-8 NQIDRMNFRS
+8 MNFRN
-18 FFAFLASVAFC
+18 FFVSLVSVACC
-29 ISAGGQT
+29 ISSANAQA

-55 TLPKSPVP
+55 TLPKSSVP
-63 VQMPERVAKVAA
+63 VQMPERVAKVDA

-82 ADNVWEITSG
+82 ADNVWTITSG

-98 DKVMTEDWYNAT
+98 DKVMTDDWYNAT

-133 NLAIPEELC
+133 NLSIPEDLC

-147 YRCSFCLSDLMLSKE
+147 YRCSFNLSDDMLAKE
-162 TLELLF
+162 SLELLF
-168 SGINYKADIWFNGEK
+168 GGINYKADIWFNGQK
-183 LGNIAGAFI
+183 LGSIAGAFI
-192 RGRFDISSLAKHEN
+192 RGRFDITDLAAAEN
-206 TLAVHIYPPANP
+206 NLAVHIYPPANP
-218 GIPHEQSPAA
+218 GIPHEQSPRS

-236 LCLDGPTFFCSEG
+236 LCLDGPTFICSEG
-249 WDWIPGVR
+249 WDWMPGVR

-262 IWQDVR
+262 IWQDVQ
-268 LVATGGVSLGDIQ
+268 LVATDGISFGDTH

-298 RTTLKNSTSSEKSVT
+298 KTSLKNSLDSDQTII
-313 LEGKIGEIM
+313 LEGKIGDLIS
-322 FSEEVSVPPGTEV
+322 FSQAVNVPAGAQVPVEVSELML
-335 PVSISAAE
+335 S
-343 VPQLRMNNPE
+343 NPK

-361 EPNLYELELRCFDG
+361 DPNMYELELSCVLG
-375 SEVSDIRKTRFGV
+375 GKVSDTQVTRFGV

-395 TVDAPSAKGIRI
+395 TVDAPSAKGLRI
-407 EHNPISDNRLGE
+407 EHNPLADNHLGQL
-419 ILDHRM
+419 LDHRM
-425 LRDTLGGIH
+425 LRDTLGGLH
-434 IPSLAEGIDLK
+434 IPSLAEGLDVK
-445 DLNVI
+445 DVTVI
-450 PEDGMSPYLVIKV
+450 PNDGMSPYLIIKV
-463 NGTRIFCRGGNWGM
+463 NGVRIFCRGGNWGM
-477 DDMMKN
+477 DDMMKD

-488 LEPYLILH
+488 LEPYFILH
-496 KEANFNMIRNWTGVS
+496 KEANFNMIRNWTGAS
-511 TSETLYELCDE
+511 TSENFYDLCDE
-522 YGIMV
+522 YGMLV
-527 WNDFWLSTEGFNLN
+527 WNDFWISTEGFNLD

-547 FMSNAEDVV
+547 FMRNATDVV
-556 RRFRHHPSIV
+556 RRFGHHPSIV

-574 YATETLERRLSAMIQ
+574 YATETLERRLSSMIH
-589 KEDITRRY
+589 KEDVTRRY
-597 HPNSRQCNLRHS
+597 HPNSRNCNLRWS

-624 DAHGFNSELGSPSV
+624 DAHGFNTELGSPSV

-648 PEADLW
+648 PEADQW

-666 DGLHEYVGAVD
+666 NGLDEYVAAVD

-683 ENLDDFCRKVQF
+683 ESLDDFCRKVQF

-709 SRMWG
+709 SVMWADG
-714 DASGVLLWMSHPAWP
+714 SGVLLWMSHPAWP

-771 TTASVLEGLEV
+771 TTTSVLEDMKVTL
-782 ALVCYDLAGKKLMS
+782 ACYDLAGKKLSAKTLKDIDVPANS
-796 RVIKDVDV
+796 RL
-804 SANARKDLFRAEF
+804 DLFKAELD
-817 GSITGNYMVRLV
+817 GLEGNYMVRLV
-829 LSDRRGQVLSI
+829 LSDRKGNVVTV

-846 GEGTEDFT
+846 GEGTEDF
-854 ALGNI
+854 AAFNSV
-859 GKAKIKVRK
+859 GKAQIKARRL
-868 ISSKGSVERYEVTN
+868 SSKDGRQRYEITN
-882 TSGNIAM
+882 NSRNIAL

-896 DPQTGE
+896 DPATGE

-919 EKRTIQMHS
+919 EKRTIEVHS
-928 PSTGAIM
+928 PLTGSIM
-935 AEGYNVDNIILKL
+935 VEGYNVDNTTLKL

>member
-1 MGRKSIC
+1 
-8 NQIDRMNFRS
+8 
-18 FFAFLASVAFC
+18 
-29 ISAGGQT
+29 
-36 PHKQMLSTNFGLP
+36 MLSTNFGLP
-49 SPQPEE
+49 SPQPKE
-55 TLPKSPVP
+55 TLPVSSVP
-63 VQMPERVAKVAA
+63 VQFPERVAKTPV
-75 QTVLRPM
+75 QTVLRPVSGN
-82 ADNVWEITSG
+82 AWEITSG
-92 WEMCEG
+92 WELCEG
-98 DKVMTEDWYNAT
+98 DKVMTDDWYNAT

-133 NLAIPEELC
+133 NLAIPEDLC

-147 YRCSFCLSDLMLSKE
+147 YRCSFELSEDMLSKE

-168 SGINYKADIWFNGEK
+168 NGINYKADIWFNGQK
-183 LGNIAGAFI
+183 IGNIAGAFI
-192 RGRFDISSLAKHEN
+192 RGRFDITDLAKAEN
-206 TLAVHIYPPANP
+206 TLAVHIFPPANP
-218 GIPHEQSPAA
+218 GIPHEQSPRS

-249 WDWIPGVR
+249 WDWMPGVR

-262 IWQDVR
+262 IWQDVQ
-268 LVATGGVSLGDIQ
+268 LVATGGISLGDTQ

-298 RTTLKNSTSSEKSVT
+298 LTSLKNSSSSERDVI
-313 LEGKIGEIM
+313 LEGKIGDIAFTKEVNIPADSEIA
-322 FSEEVSVPPGTEV
+322 VR
-335 PVSISAAE
+335 ISSADM
-343 VPQLRMNNPE
+343 PQLRMKNPK

-361 EPNLYELELRCFDG
+361 DPNLYELELRCIEE
-375 SEVSDIRKTRFGV
+375 SEVSDVQKTSFGV

-395 TVDAPSAKGIRI
+395 TVDAPSAKGLRI
-407 EHNPISDNRLGE
+407 EHNPLADNHLGE

-425 LRDTLGGIH
+425 LRDTLGGLH
-434 IPSLAEGIDLK
+434 IPSLVEGIKVEDL
-445 DLNVI
+445 DVI
-450 PEDGMSPYLVIKV
+450 PNDGMSPYLVIKV
-463 NGTRIFCRGGNWGM
+463 NGVRIFCRGGNWGM

-496 KEANFNMIRNWTGVS
+496 KEAGFNMIRNWTGAS

-522 YGIMV
+522 YGMMV

-547 FMSNAEDVV
+547 FMRNAIDVV
-556 RRFRHHPSIV
+556 RRFRHHPSIAI
-566 MWCPRNEG
+566 WCPRNEG

-589 KEDITRRY
+589 EEDITRRY
-597 HPNSRQCNLRHS
+597 HPNSRRCNLRWS

-624 DAHGFNSELGSPSV
+624 DAHGFNTELGSPSV

-648 PEADLW
+648 PEADQW

-666 DGLHEYVGAVD
+666 NGLDEYVNAVD

-683 ENLDDFCRKVQF
+683 ESLDDFCRKVQL

-709 SRMWG
+709 SRLWG

-741 TFGSYYG
+741 TFGSYFG

-771 TTASVLEGLEV
+771 TTTSPLDDMKVTLT
-782 ALVCYDLAGKKLMS
+782 CYDLAGKKIS
-796 RVIKDVDV
+796 AKAVKEIDVP
-804 SANARKDLFRAEF
+804 ANSRKDLFRAELD
-817 GSITGNYMVRLV
+817 GINGNYIVRLV
-829 LSDRRGQVLSI
+829 LSDRKGKVVTV

-846 GEGTEDFT
+846 GEGTEDFK
-854 ALGNI
+854 ALNSV
-859 GKAKIKVRK
+859 GKAQIKARK
-868 ISSKGSVERYEVTN
+868 VSSQDGVLRYEITN
-882 TSGNIAM
+882 TTGNIAF

-896 DPQTGE
+896 DEKTGE
-902 IILPAYF
+902 IILPAFF

-919 EKRTIQMHS
+919 EKRTLEVHS

-935 AEGYNVDNIILKL
+935 VEGYNVDSTIISR

>member
-1 MGRKSIC
+1 MNISKNFVSLTAAVIC
-8 NQIDRMNFRS
+8 
-18 FFAFLASVAFC
+18 AASL
-29 ISAGGQT
+29 SAQT

-55 TLPKSPVP
+55 TLPKSSVP
-63 VQMPERVAKVAA
+63 VQMPQRVAKVDA
-75 QTVLRPM
+75 QTVLRPVTE
-82 ADNVWEITSG
+82 NLWEITSG
-92 WEMCEG
+92 WELCEG
-98 DKVMTEDWYNAT
+98 DKVMTDDWYNAT

-133 NLAIPEELC
+133 NLAIPEDLC

-147 YRCSFCLSDLMLSKE
+147 YRCSFSLSEDMLAKE

-168 SGINYKADIWFNGEK
+168 NGINYKADIWFNGQK
-183 LGNIAGAFI
+183 IGNIAGAFI
-192 RGRFDISSLAKHEN
+192 RGRFDITELAKAEN
-206 TLAVHIYPPANP
+206 SLAVHIFPPANP
-218 GIPHEQSPAA
+218 GIPHEQSPRS

-249 WDWIPGVR
+249 WDWMPGVR

-262 IWQDVR
+262 IWQDVQ
-268 LVATGGVSLGDIQ
+268 LIATGGVSLGDTQ

-298 RTTLKNSTSSEKSVT
+298 RTSLKNSLDSDQTVI
-313 LEGKIGEIM
+313 LEGKIGDLIS
-322 FSEEVSVPPGTEV
+322 FSQAVKVPAGAQVPVEVSELVM
-335 PVSISAAE
+335 S
-343 VPQLRMNNPE
+343 NPK

-361 EPNLYELELRCFDG
+361 DPNMYELELSCVLGGR
-375 SEVSDIRKTRFGV
+375 VSDSQNTRFGV

-395 TVDAPSAKGIRI
+395 TVDAPSAKGVRI
-407 EHNPISDNRLGE
+407 EHNPLADNHLGE

-425 LRDTLGGIH
+425 LRDTLGGLH
-434 IPSLAEGIDLK
+434 IPSLAQGIDLK
-445 DLNVI
+445 DLDVI
-450 PEDGMSPYLVIKV
+450 ANDGMSPYLVIKV
-463 NGTRIFCRGGNWGM
+463 NGVRIFCRGGNWGM

-496 KEANFNMIRNWTGVS
+496 KEANFNMIRNWTGAS

-522 YGIMV
+522 YGMLV

-547 FMSNAEDVV
+547 FMRNATDVV

-589 KEDITRRY
+589 KEDISRRY
-597 HPNSRQCNLRHS
+597 HPNSRRCNLRWS

-648 PEADLW
+648 PEADQW

-666 DGLHEYVGAVD
+666 NGLDEYVSSVD

-709 SRMWG
+709 SRLWG

-758 QMNLDDHDVVVLN
+758 QMNLDDYDVVVLN
-771 TTASVLEGLEV
+771 TTTSALEDMKV
-782 ALVCYDLAGKKLMS
+782 ALTCYDLAGKKIMAKT
-796 RVIKDVDV
+796 IKDIDV
-804 SANARKDLFRAEF
+804 PANSRLDLFKAEIDNLE
-817 GSITGNYMVRLV
+817 SNYMVRLI
-829 LSDRRGQVLSI
+829 LSDRKGNVI
-840 NDYMMR
+840 TTNDYLMR
-846 GEGTEDFT
+846 GKGTEDFK
-854 ALGNI
+854 ALNNV
-859 GKAKIKVRK
+859 GKAELKARK
-868 ISSKGSVERYEVTN
+868 ISSKDGKIRYEVAN
-882 TSGNIAM
+882 ISGNIAL

-896 DPQTGE
+896 NPESGE
-902 IILPAYF
+902 IMLPAYF

-919 EKRTIQMHS
+919 EKRIIELHS
-928 PSTGAIM
+928 PSTGEIK
-935 AEGYNVDNIILKL
+935 AEGYNVDSRIL

>member
-1 MGRKSIC
+1 
-8 NQIDRMNFRS
+8 MNFRS
-18 FFAFLASVAFC
+18 FFAFLVSVAFC

-55 TLPKSPVP
+55 TLPKSSVP

-98 DKVMTEDWYNAT
+98 DKVMTDDWYDAT

-122 GVYPDPYYGLN
+122 GVWPDPYYGLN
-133 NLAIPEELC
+133 NLAISEDLC

-147 YRCSFCLSDLMLSKE
+147 YRCSFSLSEDMLSKE

-168 SGINYKADIWFNGEK
+168 GGINYKADIWFNGEK
-183 LGNIAGAFI
+183 LGNMAGAFI
-192 RGRFDISSLAKHEN
+192 RGRFDITDLAKSEN
-206 TLAVHIYPPANP
+206 TLAVHIFPPANP
-218 GIPHEQSPAA
+218 GIPHEQSPRS

-268 LVATGGVSLGDIQ
+268 LVATGGVSIGDTQ

-298 RTTLKNSTSSEKSVT
+298 QTTLKNSSSSIRSVI
-313 LEGKIGEIM
+313 LEGKIAGVM
-322 FSEEVSVPPGTEV
+322 FTEEVNVPAGQTV
-335 PVSISAAE
+335 PVSISSADM
-343 VPQLRMNNPE
+343 PQLRLKNPA

-361 EPNLYELELRCFDG
+361 EPNLYELELRCLDG
-375 SEVSDIRKTRFGV
+375 SEVSDMQKIRFGV

-407 EHNPISDNRLGE
+407 EHNPIADNRLGE

-434 IPSLAEGIDLK
+434 IPSLAEGVSPDQLT
-445 DLNVI
+445 VI

-463 NGTRIFCRGGNWGM
+463 NGVRIFCRGGNWGM

-488 LEPYLILH
+488 LEPYMILH
-496 KEANFNMIRNWTGVS
+496 KEANFNMIRNWTGAS
-511 TSETLYELCDE
+511 TSETLYDLCDE
-522 YGIMV
+522 YGMLV

-609 GPWHYYKDAGVYYSY
+609 GPWHYYKDASVYYSY

-638 PTAASMRKMM
+638 PTASSMRKMM

-683 ENLDDFCRKVQF
+683 ESLDDFCRKVQF

-709 SRMWG
+709 SRLWG
-714 DASGVLLWMSHPAWP
+714 DTSGVLLWMSHPAWP

-758 QMNLDDHDVVVLN
+758 QMNLDDHDIVVLN
-771 TTASVLEGLEV
+771 TTASGLEGLTV
-782 ALVCYDLAGKKLMS
+782 TLSCYGLDGKRISTKTL
-796 RVIKDVDV
+796 KDIDV
-804 SANARKDLFRAEF
+804 PSNSRKDLFKAEL
-817 GSITGNYMVRLV
+817 GDIKGNYMVRLI
-829 LSDRRGQVLSI
+829 LSDKKGHTVTI

-854 ALGNI
+854 SFDNV
-859 GKAKIKVRK
+859 GKAQIKVRK
-868 ISSKGSVERYEVTN
+868 VSSKNSVARFEITN

>member
-63 VQMPERVAKVAA
+63 VQMPERVAKVAT

-147 YRCSFCLSDLMLSKE
+147 YRCSFCLSDQMLSKE

-192 RGRFDISSLAKHEN
+192 RGRFDISALAKHEN

-298 RTTLKNSTSSEKSVT
+298 RTTLKNSTSSEKSVI

-322 FSEEVSVPPGTEV
+322 FSEEVSVSPGTEV

-463 NGTRIFCRGGNWGM
+463 NGTRVFCRGGNWGM

-496 KEANFNMIRNWTGVS
+496 KEANFNMIRNWTGAS

-677 RLYGKA
+677 MLYGKA

-748 SRKACEPVHV
+748 SRKACEPLHV

-782 ALVCYDLAGKKLMS
+782 TLVCYDLAGKKLMS

-846 GEGTEDFT
+846 GEGTDDFT

-868 ISSKGSVERYEVTN
+868 MSSKSAVERYEVTN

>member
-1 MGRKSIC
+1 MT
-8 NQIDRMNFRS
+8 FRNHFVS
-18 FFAFLASVAFC
+18 LMIAVLCSASV
-29 ISAGGQT
+29 SAQA
-36 PHKQMLSTNFGLP
+36 PHQQMLSTNFGLP
-49 SPQPEE
+49 SPQPKE
-55 TLPKSPVP
+55 TLPVSSVP
-63 VQMPERVAKVAA
+63 VQFPERVAKTPV
-75 QTVLRPM
+75 QTVLRPVSGN
-82 ADNVWEITSG
+82 AWEITSG
-92 WEMCEG
+92 WELCEG
-98 DKVMTEDWYNAT
+98 DKVMTDDWYNAT

-133 NLAIPEELC
+133 NLAIPEDLC

-147 YRCSFCLSDLMLSKE
+147 YRCSFELSEDMLSKE

-168 SGINYKADIWFNGEK
+168 NGINYKADIWFNGQK
-183 LGNIAGAFI
+183 IGNIAGAFI
-192 RGRFDISSLAKHEN
+192 RGRFDITDLAKAEN
-206 TLAVHIYPPANP
+206 TLAVHIFPPANP
-218 GIPHEQSPAA
+218 GIPHEQSPRS

-249 WDWIPGVR
+249 WDWMPGVR

-262 IWQDVR
+262 IWQDVQ
-268 LVATGGVSLGDIQ
+268 LIATGGISLGDTQ

-293 ADLTV
+293 ADLSVLTS
-298 RTTLKNSTSSEKSVT
+298 LKNSTSSEKSVI
-313 LEGKIGEIM
+313 LEGKVGDIA
-322 FSEEVSVPPGTEV
+322 FTKEVDVPAETEV
-335 PVSISAAE
+335 EVCISAADM
-343 VPQLRMNNPE
+343 PQLRMKNPK

-361 EPNLYELELRCFDG
+361 DPNLYELELRCLEE
-375 SEVSDIRKTRFGV
+375 SEVSDVQKTRFGV

-395 TVDAPSAKGIRI
+395 TVDAPSAKGLRI
-407 EHNPISDNRLGE
+407 EHNPLADNHLGE

-425 LRDTLGGIH
+425 LRDTLGGLH
-434 IPSLAEGIDLK
+434 IPSLAEGIK
-445 DLNVI
+445 VEDLNRI
-450 PEDGMSPYLVIKV
+450 PNDGMSPYLVIKV
-463 NGTRIFCRGGNWGM
+463 NGVRIFCRGGNWGM

-496 KEANFNMIRNWTGVS
+496 KEAGFNMIRNWTGAS

-522 YGIMV
+522 YGMMV

-547 FMSNAEDVV
+547 FMRNAIDVV
-556 RRFRHHPSIV
+556 RRFRHHPSIAI
-566 MWCPRNEG
+566 WCPRNEG

-589 KEDITRRY
+589 EEDITRRY
-597 HPNSRQCNLRHS
+597 HPNSRRCNLRWS

-624 DAHGFNSELGSPSV
+624 DAHGFNTELGSPSV

-648 PEADLW
+648 PEADQW

-666 DGLHEYVGAVD
+666 DGLTEYVNAVD

-683 ENLDDFCRKVQF
+683 ESLDDFCRKVQL

-709 SRMWG
+709 SRLWG

-741 TFGSYYG
+741 TFGSYFG

-771 TTASVLEGLEV
+771 TTTSDLDGMKVSLT
-782 ALVCYDLAGKKLMS
+782 CYDLAGKK
-796 RVIKDVDV
+796 I
-804 SANARKDLFRAEF
+804 SAKTVKEISVPANSRKDLFKAELD
-817 GSITGNYMVRLV
+817 GINGNYIVRLV
-829 LSDRRGQVLSI
+829 LSDRKGKVVTV

-846 GEGTEDFT
+846 GEGIEDFM
-854 ALGNI
+854 ALNSV
-859 GKAKIKVRK
+859 GKAQIKARK
-868 ISSKGSVERYEVTN
+868 VSSQDGVLRYEITN
-882 TSGNIAM
+882 TTGNIAF

-896 DPQTGE
+896 DEKTGE

-919 EKRTIQMHS
+919 EKRTIEVHS
-928 PSTGAIM
+928 PSVGAIM
-935 AEGYNVDNIILKL
+935 VEGYNVDNTILKL

>member
-1 MGRKSIC
+1 MT
-8 NQIDRMNFRS
+8 FRNHFVS
-18 FFAFLASVAFC
+18 LMIAVLCSASV
-29 ISAGGQT
+29 SAQA
-36 PHKQMLSTNFGLP
+36 PHQQMLSTNFGLP
-49 SPQPEE
+49 SPQPKE
-55 TLPKSPVP
+55 TLPVSSVP
-63 VQMPERVAKVAA
+63 VQFPERVAKTPV
-75 QTVLRPM
+75 QTVLRPVSGN
-82 ADNVWEITSG
+82 AWEITSG
-92 WEMCEG
+92 WELCEG
-98 DKVMTEDWYNAT
+98 DKVMTDDWYNAT

-133 NLAIPEELC
+133 NLAIPEDLC

-147 YRCSFCLSDLMLSKE
+147 YRCSFELSEDMLSKE

-168 SGINYKADIWFNGEK
+168 NGINYKADIWFNGQK
-183 LGNIAGAFI
+183 IGNIAGAFI
-192 RGRFDISSLAKHEN
+192 RGRFDITDLAKAEN
-206 TLAVHIYPPANP
+206 TLAVHIFPPANP
-218 GIPHEQSPAA
+218 GIPHEQSPRS

-249 WDWIPGVR
+249 WDWMPGVR

-262 IWQDVR
+262 IWQDVQ
-268 LVATGGVSLGDIQ
+268 LIATGGISLGDTQ

-298 RTTLKNSTSSEKSVT
+298 LTSLKNSSSSERDVI
-313 LEGKIGEIM
+313 LEGKIGDIA
-322 FSEEVSVPPGTEV
+322 FTKEVDVPAETEV
-335 PVSISAAE
+335 DVCISSADM
-343 VPQLRMNNPE
+343 PQLRIKNPK

-361 EPNLYELELRCFDG
+361 DPNLYELELRCLEE
-375 SEVSDIRKTRFGV
+375 SEVSDVQKTRFGV

-395 TVDAPSAKGIRI
+395 TVDAPSAKGLRI
-407 EHNPISDNRLGE
+407 EHNPLADNHLGE

-425 LRDTLGGIH
+425 LRDTLGGLH
-434 IPSLAEGIDLK
+434 IPSLAEGIK
-445 DLNVI
+445 VEDLNRI
-450 PEDGMSPYLVIKV
+450 PNDGMSPYLVIKV
-463 NGTRIFCRGGNWGM
+463 NGVRIFCRGGNWGM

-496 KEANFNMIRNWTGVS
+496 KEAGFNMIRNWTGAS

-522 YGIMV
+522 YGMMV

-547 FMSNAEDVV
+547 FMRNAIDVV
-556 RRFRHHPSIV
+556 RRFRHHPSIAI
-566 MWCPRNEG
+566 WCPRNEG

-589 KEDITRRY
+589 EEDITRRY
-597 HPNSRQCNLRHS
+597 HPNSRRCNLRWS

-624 DAHGFNSELGSPSV
+624 DAHGFNTELGSPSV

-648 PEADLW
+648 PEADQW

-666 DGLHEYVGAVD
+666 DGLTEYVNAVD

-683 ENLDDFCRKVQF
+683 ESLDDFCRKVQL

-709 SRMWG
+709 SRLWG

-741 TFGSYYG
+741 TFGSYFG

-771 TTASVLEGLEV
+771 TTTSPLDDMKVTLT
-782 ALVCYDLAGKKLMS
+782 CYDLAGKKIS
-796 RVIKDVDV
+796 AKAVKEIDVP
-804 SANARKDLFRAEF
+804 ANSRKDLFRAELD
-817 GSITGNYMVRLV
+817 GINGNFIVRLV
-829 LSDRRGQVLSI
+829 LSDRKGKVVTI

-846 GEGTEDFT
+846 GEGTEDFK
-854 ALGNI
+854 ALNSV
-859 GKAKIKVRK
+859 GKAQIKARK
-868 ISSKGSVERYEVTN
+868 VSSQDGVLRYEITN
-882 TSGNIAM
+882 TTGNIAF

-896 DPQTGE
+896 DEKTGK

-919 EKRTIQMHS
+919 EKRTLEVHS

-935 AEGYNVDNIILKL
+935 VEGYNVDNTTLKL